1 MAHGKLHFLAALVA
15 AAGLATP
22 AAAQEIEILSGL
34 DWLERFD
41 CTVAVE
47 GLTSHTPQTR
57 KALDALKE
65 ITGRNTVFVAVCRDP
80 ETGGDLI
87 VGADPATLNSLLSQ

>member
-1 MAHGKLHFLAALVA
+1 MAHVKLHLLTALV

-22 AAAQEIEILSGL
+22 ATAQEIDIL

-57 KALDALKE
+57 KALNALKE
-65 ITGRNTVFVAVCRDP
+65 ITGRNTLFVAVCRDP
-80 ETGGDLI
+80 ETGGDVI
-87 VGADPATLNSLLSQ
+87 VGADPATLNSLLPQ